1 MVIYYQ
7 IGTVIFFIGL
17 LTFLIRYSFK
27 INKKNE

>member
-7 IGTVIFFIGL
+7 IGTVTFFIGL

-27 INKKNE
+27 LKKDE